1 MWFTKVSL
9 KNPVFATMVMLA
21 IVVLGLFSYQRMQVD
36 QLPNIDLPVVVVT
49 ADYPGA
55 SPEIVESE
63 VTKKIEEGVNSIAGI
78 NTLTSRSFEGQAV
91 VIIEFQL
98 YVDGRKAAEDV
109 REKIAAIRPLF
120 RDEVKEPRV
129 LRFDPASRAIWSVA
143 VLPVNVAPTLPTA
156 CGSLPPEGA
165 LRLRPGE
172 AGSAALAGE
181 EAAPTPPERAVSTG
195 GASPEN
201 CREFDETHG
210 RSAGPPQARPAPSG
224 GRELRE
230 ASERGG
236 SILSAVELTN
246 WADQVLRKRLENVR
260 GAGSV
265 TLVGAT
271 RREINVYLDPQAME
285 SHGVTADQV
294 VNAVRSENQDLP
306 VGAIRSLTQ
315 ERVVKI
321 DARMK
326 RPEDFG
332 KIIVARKAQAA
343 GSSASGNASGTPITV
358 DQVARIT
365 DGAQELE
372 SLALYNGQRTLLLT
386 VQKAQ
391 DENTLSVV
399 DGLNKALAELKPLLP
414 PGARLELITDGSRPI
429 RVAVQNVGR
438 TLIEGAL
445 LTVLIVFLFLNSWR
459 STVITGLTLPI
470 SIIGTFLF
478 MNLFGFTIN
487 MITLMALSLCVG
499 LLIDDAI
506 VVRENIVRHVKMGK
520 APYQASL
527 DGTQEIGL
535 AVLATTFSIVAVFLP
550 IGFMG
555 GIIGK
560 FFHEFGITIVAA
572 VLISMF
578 VSFTLDPMLSS
589 IWHDPAIDVDGKPAS
604 SRSLYDRT
612 IGRVTGWFDR
622 ATEKLSDRY
631 QGILRWSLVHKLA
644 TLGLALVIF
653 IISIVMV
660 PLLGTEF
667 VPKADFSETS
677 LNFYTPVGSSLE
689 STEAKARQVEA
700 IVREFP
706 EVKYTLA
713 TINTGNAQGKIYA
726 SVYVRLVDRKARS
739 VSVDQLS
746 GVLRERLKQVPGITV
761 THVGLLDSVGGNKQV
776 EFSLQGPDLKEL
788 ERLSGLISEKIRG
801 IPGLVDL
808 DSSVKANKPVIEVD
822 VRRDA
827 ASDLGFSVSQI
838 AASLRTLVAG
848 QTVGNWRAPD
858 DQTYDVNVRLAPD
871 ARNSAA
877 DLERLPFT
885 NSTLGSN
892 ADGSA
897 RIVRLSQLASVKES
911 TGPNQINRR
920 NLAREVAING
930 NVFKRSAG
938 EVSGDIRAALDGMSL
953 PPGYRYQFSGSTR
966 NMAESFGYAVS
977 ALVMA
982 ILFIYMILASQFK
995 SFLQPLALMTSLPLT
1010 LIGVV
1015 LALLLFRSTLS
1026 MFSLIGVV
1034 MLMGLVTKN
1043 AILLVDF
1050 AIRMR
1055 APWLDADGRWV
1066 QGMERS
1072 EALLEAARVRLR
1084 PILMTTLAMIFGMVP
1099 LAFALTEGAEQRAP
1113 MGQAVIGGV
1122 ITSSLLTLVVVP
1134 VTYCFMDDL
1143 AQWFKRRFSKKA
1155 DPGAQ
1160 PDPAA
1165 SVTSPD

>member
-1 MWFTKVSL
+1 MWFTQVSL

-21 IVVLGLFSYQRMQVD
+21 IVVLGLFSYQRLKVD
-36 QLPNIDLPVVVVT
+36 QFPNIDFPVVVVT

-63 VTKKIEEGVNSIAGI
+63 VTKKIEEGVNAIAGI
-78 NTLTSRSFEGQAV
+78 NTLTSRSYEGQSV

-120 RDEVKEPRV
+120 RTEVKEPRV
-129 LRFDPASRAIWSVA
+129 LRFDPSGRAIWSLA
-143 VLPVNVAPTLPTA
+143 VLPVSTAPTLPTA

-165 LRLRPGE
+165 
-172 AGSAALAGE
+172 AAPAARQSRSRGPCLNGE
-181 EAAPTPPERAVSTG
+181 EAGLLAGKAVPLTG
-195 GASPEN
+195 GQ
-201 CREFDETHG
+201 
-210 RSAGPPQARPAPSG
+210 SA
-224 GRELRE
+224 ELE
-230 ASERGG
+230 MAQSM
-236 SILSAVELTN
+236 SAVELTN
-246 WADQVLRKRLENVR
+246 WADQVLKKRLENVR
-260 GAGSV
+260 GVGSV
-265 TLVGAT
+265 TLVGGT
-271 RREINVYLDPQAME
+271 KREINIYLNPQAME
-285 SHGVTADQV
+285 SLGITADQV
-294 VNAVRSENQDLP
+294 VSAVRSENQDLP
-306 VGAIRSLTQ
+306 VGAIRSMAQ

-332 KIIVARKAQAA
+332 NIIVARKNGAA
-343 GSSASGNASGTPITV
+343 ITV
-358 DQVARIT
+358 SQVARIA
-365 DGAQELE
+365 DGAQEIDT
-372 SLALYNGQRTLLLT
+372 LALYNGQRTLLLT

-391 DENTLSVV
+391 DENTIGVV
-399 DGLNKALAELKPLLP
+399 DGLNKAMADIIPTLP
-414 PGARLELITDGSRPI
+414 PGLRLEPIADGSRPI
-429 RVAVQNVGR
+429 RVAVDNVRR

-478 MNLFGFTIN
+478 MNMFGFTIN

-506 VVRENIVRHVKMGK
+506 VVRENIVRHVQMGK
-520 APYQASL
+520 GAYQASM
-527 DGTQEIGL
+527 DGTREIGL

-589 IWHDPAIDVDGKPAS
+589 IWHDPSIASQGQPNTGKT
-604 SRSLYDRT
+604 LYDRT

-622 ATEKLSDRY
+622 ATEWLSERY
-631 QGILRWSLVHKLA
+631 QAILRWALLHKLS
-644 TLGLALVIF
+644 TLAVALAIF
-653 IISIVMV
+653 VSSVFMV

-689 STEAKARQVEA
+689 ATEAKARQVET

-706 EVKYTLA
+706 EVRYTLA
-713 TINTGNAQGKIYA
+713 SLNTGNAQGKMYA
-726 SVYVRLVDRKARS
+726 SIYIRLVDRKARS
-739 VSVDQLS
+739 RSVDEMS
-746 GVLRERLKQVPGITV
+746 GALRDRLKQVPGITV
-761 THVGLLDSVGGNKQV
+761 THVGLLDSVGGNKQL

-788 ERLSGLISEKIRG
+788 ERLSQKVTSRISG

-808 DSSVKANKPVIEVD
+808 DSSVKADKPVIEID
-822 VRRDA
+822 VRREA
-827 ASDLGFSVSQI
+827 ASDLGLTVAQV

-858 DQTYDVNVRLAPD
+858 DQTYDINVRLSPD
-871 ARNSAA
+871 ARNSSQ

-885 NSTLGSN
+885 SSAMGSN
-892 ADGSA
+892 TDGSA
-897 RIVRLSQLASVKES
+897 RVVRLSQVASIRET

-920 NLAREVAING
+920 DLVREVAING
-930 NVFKRSAG
+930 NVFNRSGG
-938 EVSGDIRAALDGMSL
+938 EVSSDVKKVLEGMDF
-953 PPGYRYQFSGSTR
+953 PPGYRYQFSGSTK
-966 NMAESFGYAVS
+966 NMAESFGYAIS

-982 ILFIYMILASQFK
+982 VLFIYMILASQFK
-995 SFLQPLALMTSLPLT
+995 SFLQPIALMTSLPLT

-1015 LALLLFRSTLS
+1015 LSLLLFRSTLS
-1026 MFSLIGVV
+1026 MFSVIGVV

-1050 AIRMR
+1050 AIRTR
-1055 APWLDADGRWV
+1055 ADYTDDEGRLV
-1066 QGMERS
+1066 PGLGRS
-1072 EALLEAARVRLR
+1072 EALLEAARIRLR

-1099 LAFALTEGAEQRAP
+1099 LAFALTEGSEQRAP

-1134 VTYCFMDDL
+1134 VVYCYMDDL
-1143 AQWFKRRFSKKA
+1143 AEWFKRRF
-1155 DPGAQ
+1155 GAKPEPQ
-1160 PDPAA
+1160 AESRA
-1165 SVTSPD
+1165 IKIKG